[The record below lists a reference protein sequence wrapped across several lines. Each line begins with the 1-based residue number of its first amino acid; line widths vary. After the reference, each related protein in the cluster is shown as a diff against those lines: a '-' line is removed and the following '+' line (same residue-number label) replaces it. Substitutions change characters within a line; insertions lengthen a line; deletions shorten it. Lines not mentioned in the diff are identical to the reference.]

1 MVTGNKIRF
10 LNIDILALTQNKLL
24 HELNE
29 GVFYTPNIDHF
40 SMIGNFIIFIDKQ
53 IG

>member
-29 GVFYTPNIDHF
+29 GVFYTPNIDHLCKA
-40 SMIGNFIIFIDKQ
+40 SA
-53 IG
+53 